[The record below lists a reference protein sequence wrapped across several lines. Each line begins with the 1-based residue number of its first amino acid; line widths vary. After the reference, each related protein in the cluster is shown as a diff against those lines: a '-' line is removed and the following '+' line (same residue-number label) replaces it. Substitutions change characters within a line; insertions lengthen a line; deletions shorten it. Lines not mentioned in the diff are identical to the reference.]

1 MDRTWGIRKLPSRHN
16 RATTYLHVIFFRAP
30 TCIYVSYI
38 YVCSFKAQSC
48 VFHIDCMCFS
58 RRRSNFHIDCMCFFR
73 RRTTGLDEEK
83 RIASM
88 ERSTSNQCAH
98 TLHNFPH
105 PTCIEQG
112 CCAKSLRILNVF
124 FGFLCSHATKLL
136 TACMYRMRALSETSQ
151 HFLCIFRISDV
162 MSCAMHF
169 PTHTPEVYNT
179 RVTQYVYHTMLYSNF

>member
-1 MDRTWGIRKLPSRHN
+1 M
-16 RATTYLHVIFFRAP
+16 
-30 TCIYVSYI
+30 
-38 YVCSFKAQSC
+38 
-48 VFHIDCMCFS
+48 
-58 RRRSNFHIDCMCFFR
+58 
-73 RRTTGLDEEK
+73 DEEK

-88 ERSTSNQCAH
+88 ERSASNQCAH

-105 PTCIEQG
+105 PTCIERR

-179 RVTQYVYHTMLYSNF
+179 RVTQYVYHTMLYSNFWYDVVFLNIYIFRHPIYTTKGSQNVQRTRRRYIRNSNICVEHVVFLYIYIFRHPI